1 MNVVNAYFE
10 KKLQEISE
18 DDMQFAAYKAVN
30 NTVVIAGPGSGKT
43 TVLTLKVMQL
53 LAEMIYPPRGLAC
66 LTYSTEAVR
75 EFKSRLVKLGLE
87 KRKNVFLGTV
97 HSFCLSEIITPFAAL
112 YPQYKIPLPIRII
125 SEAEKNRLFNSQN
138 YEGTPK
144 LIDVDKER
152 TRNIKGISRVA
163 IESYDIAL
171 KAAISFEELL
181 IQNEYLDFI
190 SMVKKSVELIKNESY
205 VRKALEAKYPW
216 IIVDEYQDI
225 SKARFT
231 LLDCLRKSRDYEL
244 FCVGHELILTL
255 LNLTRIK
262 VFAVGDA
269 DQSIYDFQG
278 AAPDYLIELSQRQ
291 DVSCIHLKNNYR
303 SSQTI
308 VDASEYVLKS
318 SRGYIAS
325 GKLQDYH
332 AKLEFI
338 ECSKGMDEQYE
349 RVIEQI
355 SRFHT
360 EGIPYHE
367 IAVLVGNNKQVTEL
381 AQECSRQNIPAYIA
395 RQTFRLTDLIIWI
408 QNCAKWVSDKCSVS
422 FDEICSTWKSFISQK
437 RIISEDDYFLLKRTI
452 FQTLTAS
459 KVYKDNL
466 SEWLCYLDKKVG
478 IVSAFTASER
488 YPDEIDN
495 YNKLLET
502 ARSHDTQ
509 LTIKF
514 LTRLGI
520 PENQV
525 VLTTRHSSKGL
536 EFDVVILPGMEKDS
550 FPSYYDNTPRKLAEA
565 RRLCFVSVSR
575 ARKACILIR
584 SKNLQNQYGRW
595 FSKEPSPFWVAL
607 QEFQDSRS
615 DY

>member
-152 TRNIKGISRVA
+152 TRTIKGISRVA

-216 IIVDEYQDI
+216 IIVDEYQDLG
-225 SKARFT
+225 KP
-231 LLDCLRKSRDYEL
+231 L
-244 FCVGHELILTL
+244 HELILTL

>member
-1 MNVVNAYFE
+1 VNVVNAYFE

-216 IIVDEYQDI
+216 IIVDEYQDLG
-225 SKARFT
+225 KP
-231 LLDCLRKSRDYEL
+231 L
-244 FCVGHELILTL
+244 HELILTL

>member
-216 IIVDEYQDI
+216 IIVDEYQDLG
-225 SKARFT
+225 KP
-231 LLDCLRKSRDYEL
+231 L
-244 FCVGHELILTL
+244 HELILTL

-584 SKNLQNQYGRW
+584 SKNLQNKYGRW

-615 DY
+615 N

>member
-216 IIVDEYQDI
+216 IIVDEYQDLG
-225 SKARFT
+225 KP
-231 LLDCLRKSRDYEL
+231 L
-244 FCVGHELILTL
+244 HELILTL

-607 QEFQDSRS
+607 QEFQDSLS